1 MLPLEVV
8 VHVEDDDDGDSRWD
22 EVVEVGLSNLAF
34 GRLAELLYARLAGR
48 RSWFADCSGERTG
61 GAGP

>member
-1 MLPLEVV
+1 M
-8 VHVEDDDDGDSRWD
+8 EDDDDDDSRWD